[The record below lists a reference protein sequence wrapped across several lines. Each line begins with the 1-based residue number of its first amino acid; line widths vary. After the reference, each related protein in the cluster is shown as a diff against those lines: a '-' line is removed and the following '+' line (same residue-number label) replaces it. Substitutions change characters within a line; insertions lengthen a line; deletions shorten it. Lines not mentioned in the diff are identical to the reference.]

1 MRDRI
6 SRVARRDNP
15 GAPLAHPRPAAP
27 WWARVFVRGGQPLAV
42 VVVMIMCAP
51 GEHHLARLAG
61 WNDHLAWGMA
71 ALLAGYAGMAAF
83 LAGERR
89 PGTPGHWTAVL
100 GAGLALALAMA
111 AQPVS
116 HMFATGWLTAEPR
129 TPLWLVIV
137 VSCVPAP
144 VLGHILHLAATPVR
158 QAAPEPAE
166 QLPAE
171 AEHAE
176 LSHEQGQQLVRDVL
190 GIPEPTEQPKA
201 LTTWPTEQPPTA
213 DEQGEPDAEQHP
225 EQPERDRFLSTREV
239 ADRYGVTMS
248 TVGTWLDR
256 GRITRAFQDPRR
268 GNLYDPETLP
278 PLASAG

>member
-6 SRVARRDNP
+6 SRLARRDNT
-15 GAPLAHPRPAAP
+15 GDTLAHPRPTAP

-42 VVVMIMCAP
+42 VVVMTMCAP

-61 WNDHLAWGMA
+61 WDDRLAWGMA

-89 PGTPGHWTAVL
+89 TGTPGHWTAVI

-116 HMFATGWLTAEPR
+116 HMFVTGWLTAEPR

-158 QAAPEPAE
+158 AAAPAPVEQPVAEDEPQPEQAE
-166 QLPAE
+166 QDRE
-171 AEHAE
+171 THD
-176 LSHEQGQQLVRDVL
+176 EQGN
-190 GIPEPTEQPKA
+190 
-201 LTTWPTEQPPTA
+201 EQPPA
-213 DEQGEPDAEQHP
+213 VDEQGEPDTEPTEQDDELFP

-239 ADRYGVTMS
+239 ADLYGVTMS
-248 TVGTWLDR
+248 TVGTWLER
-256 GRITRAFQDPRR
+256 GTINRAFKDPRR

-278 PLASAG
+278 PVASTG

>member
-1 MRDRI
+1 MAMRDRI
-6 SRVARRDNP
+6 SRALRRDNP
-15 GAPLAHPRPAAP
+15 GATPAPPRSNAP

-42 VVVMIMCAP
+42 VVVMAMCAP
-51 GEHHLARLAG
+51 GEHHLAKLAG
-61 WNDHLAWGMA
+61 WEGQIFGVDLAWGMA

-89 PGTPGHWTAVL
+89 SGTPGHWTAVI

-116 HMFATGWLTAEPR
+116 HMFVTGWLTAEPR

-158 QAAPEPAE
+158 QATPAPVEQPAE
-166 QLPAE
+166 QD
-171 AEHAE
+171 
-176 LSHEQGQQLVRDVL
+176 EQDRDTDETDDEQDEQD
-190 GIPEPTEQPKA
+190 EPTHF
-201 LTTWPTEQPPTA
+201 LTT
-213 DEQGEPDAEQHP
+213 G
-225 EQPERDRFLSTREV
+225 EV
-239 ADRYGVTMS
+239 AERYHVSPS
-248 TVGTWLDR
+248 TVGTWKQR
-256 GRITRAFQDPRR
+256 GKIRPALVDPTL

-278 PLASAG
+278 PLAAAG